1 MKPEDM
7 RKLFRNILLGINIFF
22 ALSLLISYLA
32 VHVNP
37 EDFILPA
44 FFGLLYPY
52 LLIINLILA
61 VIWAVNL
68 RFYALISV
76 ACIAIG
82 FNHISNYLRP
92 ARPAANIDHQFTLM
106 SYNVRL
112 FNNYEGKGTES
123 SEKEIVELVTD
134 ITPDILCLQEYYA
147 GSDWGRLNS
156 LFAASMGPG
165 IDSHVK
171 MTGRGRGSFYGIATF
186 SRFPVVNRG
195 EIIHPDSPGLTIYTD
210 IIIEQDTFRVFNNHL
225 QSFRLRRMERS
236 FVAEM
241 IGVQQQRASEISGLF
256 ASLRDGFVK
265 RAAQANVLKAFIDT
279 SPYPVIVTGDFND
292 TPVSYSYRK
301 IRKGLTDSFLKSGYG
316 AGFTYKGNYPPN
328 RIDYI
333 LHDNRLKSTS
343 YSVIPVRYSDHYPV
357 IGGFIIND

>member
-1 MKPEDM
+1 M
-7 RKLFRNILLGINIFF
+7 RKLFSNILLGINIFL

-32 VHVNP
+32 VHINP

-52 LLIINLILA
+52 LLIINIILA

-76 ACIAIG
+76 VCIVIG
-82 FNHISNYLRP
+82 FNHISNYIRP
-92 ARPAANIDHQFTLM
+92 ARPATNNDHQFTLM

-112 FNNYEGKGTES
+112 FNKYEGPGTES
-123 SEKEIVELVTD
+123 SENDVVELVAD
-134 ITPDILCLQEYYA
+134 IQPDILCLQEYYA
-147 GSDWGRLNS
+147 ESDWDKLTN
-156 LFAASMGPG
+156 LFAASMGSG
-165 IDSHVK
+165 IESHVK
-171 MTGRGRGSFYGIATF
+171 MSGRGRGSFYGIATF
-186 SRFPVVNRG
+186 SRFPIVNRG

-210 IIIEQDTFRVFNNHL
+210 ILIESDTFRVFNNHL

-236 FVAEM
+236 FVSEM
-241 IGVQQQRASEISGLF
+241 IGVQEQRVSELSGLF

-265 RAAQANVLKAFIDT
+265 RAAQANVIKAFIDT

-292 TPVSYSYRK
+292 TPVSYSYRR
-301 IRKGLTDSFLKSGYG
+301 IRKGLTDTFLKSGYG

-333 LHDNRLKSTS
+333 LHDSRLKSTS
-343 YSVIPVRYSDHYPV
+343 YRVIGVRYSDHYPV
-357 IGGFIIND
+357 IGGFVVMY

>member
-1 MKPEDM
+1 M
-7 RKLFRNILLGINIFF
+7 RKLFSNILLAINIFF
-22 ALSLLISYLA
+22 ALSLLLSYLA
-32 VHVNP
+32 VHINP

-44 FFGLLYPY
+44 FFGLFYPY
-52 LLIINLILA
+52 LLIINIILA

-68 RFYALISV
+68 RFYAFISV
-76 ACIAIG
+76 VCIAIG

-92 ARPAANIDHQFTLM
+92 ARPADNNDQHFTLM

-112 FNNYEGKGTES
+112 FNKYEGPGTES
-123 SEKEIVELVTD
+123 SENGIVELVAD
-134 ITPDILCLQEYYA
+134 IQPDILCLQEYYA
-147 GSDWGRLNS
+147 ESNWGGLNN
-156 LFAASMGPG
+156 LFSTSMGKG
-165 IDSHVK
+165 IESHVK
-171 MTGRGRGSFYGIATF
+171 MGGIGRGSFYGIATF

-210 IIIEQDTFRVFNNHL
+210 IVIDTDTFRVFNNHL
-225 QSFRLRRMERS
+225 QSFRLRSMERS
-236 FVAEM
+236 FFSEM
-241 IGVQQQRASEISGLF
+241 IGDHEKRASELSGLI

-301 IRKGLTDSFLKSGYG
+301 IRKGLIDSFLKSGYG

-333 LHDNRLKSTS
+333 LHDSRLKSTS
-343 YSVIPVRYSDHYPV
+343 YRVIGIRYSDHYPV